1 MIMSNADVPFGDSGP
16 VAYNPDISISSA
28 RSNAESRL
36 LVMPGVHGVGEGRDA
51 TGKAAW
57 IAYVNS
63 RAAAAML
70 PKTIDG
76 RPVIV
81 EVTGSIDAQPL

>member
-1 MIMSNADVPFGDSGP
+1 MIMSNGDIPFGDSGP
-16 VAYNPDISISSA
+16 VAYNPHAPVSSA
-28 RSNAESRL
+28 RSSAESRL

-51 TGKAAW
+51 TGSRAW
-57 IAYVNS
+57 IAYVDNS
-63 RAAAAML
+63 AAAATL

-76 RPVIV
+76 RTVIV